1 MLKYTFVLP
10 CYNVSRYIINCLE
23 SIVRNDMSSCEILLV
38 DDGSTDDTKW
48 KKCREFMGK
57 YSCGGAIPS
66 KD

>member
-38 DDGSTDDTKW
+38 DDGSTDDTVEKVQ
-48 KKCREFMGK
+48 RIYGQILMR
-57 YSCGGAIPS
+57 GAIPS